1 MKHIVDRQPSWVI
14 QTVFGY
20 VISKLLVYS
29 LKLRKMAQIA
39 EIRLGTPTPHPL
51 YVLKIS
57 QCLLSTLID
66 PLQLVPVVLSRK
78 HGLLNSE

>member
-1 MKHIVDRQPSWVI
+1 MKHIVDRQLSWVI

-39 EIRLGTPTPHPL
+39 EIRLGTPTPPPL
-51 YVLKIS
+51 VCLENFPVLAVYLDRS
-57 QCLLSTLID
+57 SSVGTCCF
-66 PLQLVPVVLSRK
+66 
-78 HGLLNSE
+78 E

>member
-39 EIRLGTPTPHPL
+39 EIRLGIPPL
-51 YVLKIS
+51 PLVCLENFPVLAVYLDRS
-57 QCLLSTLID
+57 FSVGTCCF
-66 PLQLVPVVLSRK
+66 
-78 HGLLNSE
+78 E

>member
-39 EIRLGTPTPHPL
+39 EIRLGTPPPP

-66 PLQLVPVVLSRK
+66 PLQLVPVVLSRT

>member
-20 VISKLLVYS
+20 IISKLLVYS

-39 EIRLGTPTPHPL
+39 EIRLGTPPHPL